1 MKKVLDKIV
10 INSPQIPLISNVSA
24 LPVRDAKE
32 IKSLLVQQITSMVRW
47 NDIMTF
53 MIEKKI
59 QSLLELGSGRVLS
72 GLAKRVSRNFIIHSV
87 QSVADIETIIKEI

>member
-1 MKKVLDKIV
+1 
-10 INSPQIPLISNVSA
+10 
-24 LPVRDAKE
+24 
-32 IKSLLVQQITSMVRW
+32 
-47 NDIMTF
+47 